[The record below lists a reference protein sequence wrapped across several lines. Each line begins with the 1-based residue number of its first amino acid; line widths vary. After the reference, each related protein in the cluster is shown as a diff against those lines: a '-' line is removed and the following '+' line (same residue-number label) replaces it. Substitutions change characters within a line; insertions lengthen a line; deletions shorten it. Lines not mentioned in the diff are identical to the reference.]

1 MERRPYSRVAQTPWN
16 RRGKE
21 PGRNDAGE
29 SMTQMHTTPESVPT
43 SLDAVR
49 REFRRSRRSTAP
61 KGWRAGRLRE
71 QLPRVA
77 LYEALEIL
85 LGWRGES
92 RFDAGAVAWHARL
105 AGHAPGLTLEDAEQA
120 LTALEEL
127 GGSRPDVGAL
137 ALHAL
142 CKRYQLE
149 DAAAVLGHWLE
160 ERQAFGGF

>member
-1 MERRPYSRVAQTPWN
+1 
-16 RRGKE
+16 
-21 PGRNDAGE
+21 
-29 SMTQMHTTPESVPT
+29 MTQMHTTPEPVPT
-43 SLDAVR
+43 TLDAVR
-49 REFRRSRRSTAP
+49 REFRRSRRSTMP
-61 KGWRAGRLRE
+61 RRWRAERLRE

-77 LYEALEIL
+77 LHEALEVL

-105 AGHAPGLTLEDAEQA
+105 AGHVPGLTLEDAEQA

-127 GGSRPDVGAL
+127 GGSRPDIGAL

-142 CKRYQLE
+142 CRRYHLD
-149 DAAAVLGHWLE
+149 DAAAVLGNWLE